1 MSWTVFQILGRQLAT
16 PTRRLISLYALLVLA
31 LTILRIL
38 GVQGIWWIDLANAFA
53 PYWYLPMVITFPV
66 SVIVTRQVNKRHP
79 PRWSVTLQVILM
91 AIGLYWF
98 AVPTIYKPVE
108 PPTGDTFKVITYNV
122 LGHNKDLSEAT
133 QWLIES
139 NADIIVLQ
147 ETGEGYDHRLASLYD
162 VYAHEEHVEG
172 SVRVFSRYEIVSKE
186 LLVIEDYPGRLAL
199 RLVLLQGD
207 RKLAVYATH
216 FALPQSSAK
225 GKRDPSVDYNLDFA
239 LHYDETRRNTQIRT
253 LLDIIRTERLPHI
266 LAGDFNTSDAS
277 LIYKE
282 IDAVLDDAYRGAG
295 YGAGRTW
302 PVAEKVGLPPMIAP
316 FLRIDYVWHSPDFR
330 PTYAAVGSQPI
341 GSDHLPVT
349 VVFEWV
355 VEEA

>member
-1 MSWTVFQILGRQLAT
+1 MSWTVFQILGRQLST
-16 PTRRLISLYALLVLA
+16 PTRRLISLYALMVFV

-53 PYWYLPMVITFPV
+53 PYWYYPMVLTFPL
-66 SVIVTRQVNKRHP
+66 SVIVTRQVNKQHP

-98 AVPTIYKPVE
+98 ALPTIYKPVE
-108 PPTGDTFKVITYNV
+108 PPTGETFKVITYNV
-122 LGHNKDLSEAT
+122 LGHNTELDEAT
-133 QWLIES
+133 QWLIAS
-139 NADIIVLQ
+139 DADIIVLQ
-147 ETGEGYDHRLASLYD
+147 ETSEGYDHRLAGLYD
-162 VYAHEEHVEG
+162 VYAHEEHIEG
-172 SVRVFSRYEIVSKE
+172 SVRIFSRYEILSKE
-186 LLVIEDYPGRLAL
+186 LLVIEDYPGHLVL
-199 RLVLLQGD
+199 RLVVLQGD
-207 RKLAVYATH
+207 RQLAVYATH
-216 FALPQSSAK
+216 FALPQSSVK
-225 GKRDPSVDYNLDFA
+225 NLPIPSVNYNLDFA

-253 LLDIIRTERLPHI
+253 LLDILRTERLPHI

-282 IDAVLDDAYRGAG
+282 VDAVLDDAFHEAG

-302 PVAEKVGLPPMIAP
+302 PVAEKIGLPSGFAP
-316 FLRIDYVWHSPDFR
+316 LIRIDYIWHSPELR

-349 VVFEWV
+349 AIFEWV
-355 VEEA
+355 DEQE